1 MEGQK
6 DMRSNNNTQSHRTGS
21 SIYQVLLAA
30 LLVGCAA
37 TMAQAQAT
45 VFVSARNGADGGS
58 CTLAAPCRTVNF
70 ALTQAIVGGT
80 VLIVDSGDYDSSITI
95 DKNATIAA
103 APGVAAVFSAAV
115 TNGTIFS
122 FSYPASLC
130 SSAGECHIL
139 TLRNLIFDG
148 QGVTQDAVR
157 PAGIRLVAEDCAFTR
172 FRFGVLV
179 IGGGTYHFKNCVFQ
193 SLESGISLSPNTNGA
208 IVRSQTNAV
217 VEDCR
222 FAALTSAGIDAF
234 TGSLGSNTLRVVAR
248 DSLFNR
254 SATAIRSN
262 ASTGG
267 SIQVDLER
275 CEMTNGSEG
284 VVSAFA
290 GSTVRVSNST
300 ITGNIT
306 GLLPASGGLLL
317 TRRNNTVEGNDTDGA
332 FTGVFTAK

>member
-1 MEGQK
+1 SM
-6 DMRSNNNTQSHRTGS
+6 
-21 SIYQVLLAA
+21 SI
-30 LLVGCAA
+30 
-37 TMAQAQAT
+37 
-45 VFVSARNGADGGS
+45 
-58 CTLAAPCRTVNF
+58 
-70 ALTQAIVGGT
+70 
-80 VLIVDSGDYDSSITI
+80 
-95 DKNATIAA
+95 
-103 APGVAAVFSAAV
+103 
-115 TNGTIFS
+115 
-122 FSYPASLC
+122 
-130 SSAGECHIL
+130 
-139 TLRNLIFDG
+139 
-148 QGVTQDAVR
+148 
-157 PAGIRLVAEDCAFTR
+157 DCALRR
-172 FRFGVLV
+172 FRFGALV
-179 IGGGTYHFKNCVFQ
+179 IGDGPYHFKNCLFQ
-193 SLESGISLSPNTNGA
+193 PLESGISLSPNTNGA

-300 ITGNIT
+300 STGNIT

-317 TRRNNTVEGNDTDGA
+317 TRRNNTVENNTTDGA
-332 FTGVFTAK
+332 FTGVYMAK